1 MQRSATEIRI
11 IEQGQ
16 CVACHPLLTGR
27 GQRRLAPGHRQPRKI
42 APATLPPTY
51 SGYFTRPGEVVATR
65 DLSVYQRIGQAKARE
80 THI

>member
-1 MQRSATEIRI
+1 MCCLPSAADRSGPA
-11 IEQGQ
+11 
-16 CVACHPLLTGR
+16 PPF
-27 GQRRLAPGHRQPRKI
+27 RRGHRQPRKI